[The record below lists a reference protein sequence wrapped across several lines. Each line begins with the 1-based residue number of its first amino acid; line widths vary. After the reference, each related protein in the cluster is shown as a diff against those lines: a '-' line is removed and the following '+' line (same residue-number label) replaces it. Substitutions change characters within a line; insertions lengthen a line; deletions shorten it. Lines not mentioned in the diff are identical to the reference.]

1 MNSSE
6 ARSSRAF
13 QAVEELLAHIHPR
26 EDARAAA
33 DELRERFVSADAMFL
48 AGMPALEQLGLRC
61 ADALLV
67 SRMTELAR
75 CLRLESF
82 GRHPCVGDLRSAA
95 AYLTASFHGLQV
107 ERFYML
113 CLDARGRLRE
123 RVLLQ
128 EGTSDGALFSLKA
141 MLREVV
147 RVDPCAVIIS
157 HNHPAHT
164 LRPSQ
169 DDINCTL
176 EALRALT
183 VVGVPLLDH
192 IVIAGDRAVSLRDN
206 GFVPAALWLMQH
218 PNHRLLRRWLEA
230 EES

>member
-82 GRHPCVGDLRSAA
+82 GRHPYVGNLRSAA
-95 AYLTASFHGLQV
+95 TYLTAGFHGLQV